1 MSYDKYIKYKN
12 KYLQLKA
19 KYTQVGGAGMWTINN
34 LSQYGHPATTPITQE
49 ESNAILKRMSLSK
62 NRSVNI
68 DSGTLLNVSSNK
80 MNDYGYTI
88 YSNGTTGTRNSK
100 RGKYDM
106 TLKESTPP
114 TTSSASYRASTA
126 SSASAPPLQPQHAYA
141 PPSLSYQPPSPPP
154 PPVSSVSYQPPS
166 TPPTASSASYR
177 APSTPPPVS
186 SASYR
191 APPPASS
198 APSSTPPAS
207 STSAKILD
215 LQKEFPNLPAFMS
228 IYESNNP
235 NVPQYTALV
244 VELFDLSFLGIN
256 EEKTRYDVNDTKKRD
271 GITFKKINDKQV
283 DMTFKGKKYSLI
295 NNGEINIWMHKFK

>member
-126 SSASAPPLQPQHAYA
+126 SSASA
-141 PPSLSYQPPSPPP
+141 P